1 MAPNELKGVTV
12 MHAMPG
18 RVRVKIARV
27 RKNPEL
33 ARQAQEKLGQVPGIH
48 RVEAN
53 HLTGSLLILYDL
65 ASLASLETLG
75 PLAEVMGELFPEIE
89 LESLAGG
96 LQELADNGYSA
107 VTPGVGEIVGTASQH
122 LALFPG
128 SPGLNLLLPLT
139 LLFLGARKL
148 LSSRDVPLPAWYD
161 YLWFGF
167 STFVMLNRRWVEDFP
182 APPSQTSAVTGGHI
196 EQSGLTSG

>member
-1 MAPNELKGVTV
+1 MAPSQFEGLTVT
-12 MHAMPG
+12 HALPG
-18 RVRVKIARV
+18 RLRVKISRV
-27 RKNPEL
+27 KQNPEL
-33 ARQAQEKLGQVPGIH
+33 AQQAQQTLGQVPGIH

-96 LQELADNGYSA
+96 LQELADNSYTA
-107 VTPGVGEIVGTASQH
+107 VTPGVGEIVGTAARH
-122 LALFPG
+122 L
-128 SPGLNLLLPLT
+128 SPLSGNPSLNLLLPLT
-139 LLFLGARKL
+139 LLFLGVRKF
-148 LSSRDVPLPAWYD
+148 LSSREVPLPAWYD

-167 STFVMLNRRWVEDFP
+167 STFVMLNRRWVEGAPATAPQVSP
-182 APPSQTSAVTGGHI
+182 APLDNDSPYSRMSV
-196 EQSGLTSG
+196 